1 MTKNAIG
8 SIFFLAFSS
17 FYFFNVFSIK
27 KMPMSQFD
35 VMTASTFPFYMG
47 IAGIII
53 SLLIFIMSFVDKD
66 KDILDITYIKSL
78 DFKTTL
84 YFVAA
89 MIFYGFTIRSL
100 GFIISTILFLVI
112 GFILLKERN
121 LKRIFLISMGVSIG
135 FYLLLNNILGVYI
148 DPGMLVEYFGGVQSW
163 WMEFLQ
169 E

>member
-47 IAGIII
+47 LAGIVI

-66 KDILDITYIKSL
+66 TDFLELSYIKSL

-84 YFVAA
+84 YFIAA

-100 GFIISTILFLVI
+100 GFIISTVIFLAI
-112 GFILLKERN
+112 GFVLLKEKN
-121 LKRIFLISMGVSIG
+121 VKRIFLISVGVSVG
-135 FYLLLNNILGVYI
+135 FYLILNNVLGVYI
-148 DPGMLVEYFGGVQSW
+148 DPGMVVEYFVGDQS
-163 WMEFLQ
+163 
-169 E
+169 